1 LHTGKNLSKWSLH
14 PAFCSSSL
22 RHSKVN
28 HLRESRLAT
37 VDNQLIK
44 LISRTERLALLGLCE
59 KVPLLLSE
67 ILWEPGDATR
77 YVYFPVEGFISL
89 IAVVNEK
96 PALEVGMVGQEGMLG
111 AHAVLGVVNAPVR
124 AVVQGQ
130 GWAWRVATDVFR
142 NQLAASPSLKH
153 VLDRYV
159 SVLMNQLTTSA
170 TCLRYHEIGPRLARW
185 LLMSQDRARSD
196 RFRMTQEFLA
206 YMLGVRRVSITTA
219 ASLLQRE
226 GLIEYSRG
234 NLQVLDRSGLEKA
247 ACGCYDIDRQ
257 GYIDLLG

>member
-1 LHTGKNLSKWSLH
+1 
-14 PAFCSSSL
+14 
-22 RHSKVN
+22 
-28 HLRESRLAT
+28 LAI
-37 VDNQLIK
+37 VDNQLIS
-44 LISRTERLALLGLCE
+44 LISRTERLTLLGLCE
-59 KVPLLLSE
+59 KVPLVLSE
-67 ILWEPGDATR
+67 VLWEPGDETR

-89 IAVVNEK
+89 IAIVNGS
-96 PALEVGMVGQEGMLG
+96 PALEVGMVGREGMLG

-142 NQLAASPSLKH
+142 NQLAVSPSMRH

-159 SVLMNQLTTSA
+159 AVLMSQLTTSA
-170 TCLRYHEIGPRLARW
+170 TCLRYHEVGPRLARW

-206 YMLGVRRVSITTA
+206 FMLGVRRVSITTA

-226 GLIEYSRG
+226 GLIEYNRG
-234 NLQVLDRSGLEKA
+234 NLQVLDRAGLEQT
-247 ACGCYDIDRQ
+247 ACGCYAIDRK
-257 GYIDLLG
+257 GYADLLG